1 MNLKLKNYHVFRN
14 MKPIKSTRQFPNDI
28 MDKFRQMGDPE
39 ADKVIF
45 HLFESAGITGVRE
58 MFTWLNASES
68 KSSFGIINDFIENN
82 QTLPD
87 FTDEKLM
94 QQGMNFFAEN
104 QTAIGI
110 MLACYSLP
118 YCYAGADGAKV
129 LAMSQRIQTD
139 TLKRLQETGEFLEIV
154 TKKEN
159 WKNGV
164 AVRKIVK
171 VRLMHAAIRFFTEHH
186 GTWNL
191 AWGKPVNQEDMA
203 GTNGAFSYIV
213 IRGMR
218 KAGEAPNETDA
229 EAYLHLWNVISVI
242 MGVDKAL
249 IPNNLREAFT
259 MDKAIATRQFRP
271 SEEGKALTKALL
283 NTIEGFIENP
293 LLKSFPAAQMRYLM
307 GDSVADIL
315 GIPPV
320 NFEKKLMFFIP
331 TSLLFK
337 QTPPKL

>member
-1 MNLKLKNYHVFRN
+1 MKTIKL
-14 MKPIKSTRQFPNDI
+14 TRQFPNEM

-39 ADKVIF
+39 ADKVIAD
-45 HLFESAGITGVRE
+45 LFKSDGITGVRE
-58 MFTWLNASES
+58 MFKWLNTSES
-68 KSSFGIINDFIENN
+68 TSSFGIINDFIN
-82 QTLPD
+82 QNQSLPD
-87 FTDEKLM
+87 FTDNKLM
-94 QQGMNFFAEN
+94 QQGMKFFAKN
-104 QTAIGI
+104 QTAVGI

-154 TKKEN
+154 TKEEN
-159 WKNGV
+159 WKNGE
-164 AVRKIVK
+164 AVRKILK

-186 GTWNL
+186 GTWDL

-218 KAGEAPNETDA
+218 KAGDAPNEADA

-259 MDKAIATRQFRP
+259 MDKAIAKRQFRP

-283 NTIEGFIENP
+283 NTIESFVENP
-293 LLKSFPAAQMRYLM
+293 ILKPFPAAQMRYLM

-315 GIPPV
+315 GIPKV
-320 NFEKKLMFFIP
+320 SFEKKLMPFIP
-331 TSLLFK
+331 TSILFR
-337 QTPPKL
+337 QNPPKNL

>member
-1 MNLKLKNYHVFRN
+1 
-14 MKPIKSTRQFPNDI
+14 MKPIKSTRQFPNDM

-39 ADKVIF
+39 ADKVIAN
-45 HLFESAGITGVRE
+45 LFESDGITSVRE
-58 MFTWLNASES
+58 MFKWLNASES
-68 KSSFGIINDFIENN
+68 ASSFGIINDFIANN
-82 QTLPD
+82 QLLPD
-87 FTDEKLM
+87 FADKKLM
-94 QQGMNFFAEN
+94 QQGMKFFAKN
-104 QTAIGI
+104 QTAVGI

-154 TKKEN
+154 TKEEN
-159 WKNGV
+159 WENGK
-164 AVRKIVK
+164 AVRKILK
-171 VRLMHAAIRFFTEHH
+171 VRLMHAAIRFFTEQH
-186 GTWNL
+186 GTWDL

-218 KAGEAPNETDA
+218 KSGEAPNDADA

-249 IPNNLREAFT
+249 IPNNLREAYT
-259 MDKAIATRQFRP
+259 MDKSIATRQFRP

-283 NTIEGFIENP
+283 NTIENFIENP
-293 LLKSFPAAQMRYLM
+293 LLKTFPAAQMRYLM

-315 GIPPV
+315 GIPKV
-320 NFEKKLMFFIP
+320 DFEKKLMSFVPMSI
-331 TSLLFK
+331 LFK
-337 QTPPKL
+337 QAPPQL

>member
-1 MNLKLKNYHVFRN
+1 
-14 MKPIKSTRQFPNDI
+14 MKTIKPTRQFPNDM

-39 ADKVIF
+39 ADKVIAD
-45 HLFESAGITGVRE
+45 LFKSDGITGVRE
-58 MFTWLNASES
+58 MFMWLNTSES
-68 KSSFGIINDFIENN
+68 ASSFGIINDFIENN
-82 QTLPD
+82 QSLPD
-87 FTDEKLM
+87 IADKKLM
-94 QQGMNFFAEN
+94 QKGMKFFAKN
-104 QTAIGI
+104 QTAVGI

-154 TKKEN
+154 TKEEN
-159 WKNGV
+159 WKNGE
-164 AVRKIVK
+164 AVRKILK

-218 KAGEAPNETDA
+218 KSGEAPNEADA

-259 MDKAIATRQFRP
+259 MDKAIAKRQFRP

-283 NTIEGFIENP
+283 NTIESFVENP
-293 LLKSFPAAQMRYLM
+293 LLKPFPAAQMRYLM

-315 GIPPV
+315 GIPKV
-320 NFEKKLMFFIP
+320 TFEKKFMPFIP
-331 TSLLFK
+331 TSILFR
-337 QTPPKL
+337 QNPPKL

>member
-1 MNLKLKNYHVFRN
+1 
-14 MKPIKSTRQFPNDI
+14 MKPIKSTRQFSNDM
-28 MDKFRQMGDPE
+28 MDRFRQKGDPE
-39 ADKVIF
+39 ADKVIID
-45 HLFESAGITGVRE
+45 LFESDGITGVRE
-58 MFTWLNASES
+58 MFKWLNTSELT
-68 KSSFGIINDFIENN
+68 SSFGIINDFVANN

-87 FTDEKLM
+87 FTDKKLM
-94 QQGMNFFAEN
+94 QQGMKFFAEN

-139 TLKRLQETGEFLEIV
+139 TLKRLQETGEFLQIV

-159 WKNGV
+159 WKNGE
-164 AVRKIVK
+164 AVRKILK
-171 VRLMHAAIRFFTEHH
+171 VRLMHAAIRFFAEFH
-186 GTWNL
+186 GTWDL

-213 IRGMR
+213 IKGMR
-218 KAGEAPNETDA
+218 KAGDAPNEADA
-229 EAYLHLWNVISVI
+229 EAYLHLWNIISVI
-242 MGVDKAL
+242 MGVDKEL

-271 SEEGKALTKALL
+271 SKEGKALTKALL

-293 LLKSFPAAQMRYLM
+293 LLKPFPAAQMRYLM
-307 GDSVADIL
+307 GDSIADIL
-315 GIPPV
+315 DIPKV
-320 NFEKKLMFFIP
+320 NFEKKLMPFIP
-331 TSLLFK
+331 TSILFK
-337 QTPPKL
+337 QSPNQF